1 MQYPQ
6 LSRYPKFHA
15 PVARRLF
22 VIGLLLLLMLPTVE
36 AQRKK
41 VGVVLSGGG
50 AKGVA
55 HIGVLKVL
63 EKAGIPVDVIVGTS
77 MGSIVGGLYAIGY
90 SADQLDSLVRVQD
103 WMFLL
108 SDKVNRYDLPFGEK
122 EQDGKYLLSVPFD
135 RGKKRPSGFISG
147 QNVYNLFS
155 DLTIGYHDSL
165 DFLQLPIPFACVA
178 ADMFHRE
185 EIVMKG
191 GNLVQAMRASMAI
204 PGVFTPVRTGNREN
218 YKYHNETLPCSSIN

>member
-77 MGSIVGGLYAIGY
+77 MGSIVGGLYA
-90 SADQLDSLVRVQD
+90 LSL
-103 WMFLL
+103 
-108 SDKVNRYDLPFGEK
+108 
-122 EQDGKYLLSVPFD
+122 
-135 RGKKRPSGFISG
+135 IH
-147 QNVYNLFS
+147 
-155 DLTIGYHDSL
+155 I
-165 DFLQLPIPFACVA
+165 
-178 ADMFHRE
+178 
-185 EIVMKG
+185 
-191 GNLVQAMRASMAI
+191 
-204 PGVFTPVRTGNREN
+204 
-218 YKYHNETLPCSSIN
+218 